1 MGPLDLLAASAKKL
15 AVKDQ
20 NNDGVIDTDG
30 IEAAALEALE
40 AEDQVLQATWLL
52 VNVAMRRILRTAVC
66 PL

>member
-1 MGPLDLLAASAKKL
+1 MSPLDLLAASAKKL
-15 AVKDQ
+15 AVKGQ